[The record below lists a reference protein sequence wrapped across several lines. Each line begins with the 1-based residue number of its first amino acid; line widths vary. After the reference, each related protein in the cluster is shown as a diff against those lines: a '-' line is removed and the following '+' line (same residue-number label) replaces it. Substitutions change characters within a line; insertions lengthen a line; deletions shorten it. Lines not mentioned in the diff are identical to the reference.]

1 MKVEADGIRMQ
12 VLNSKLTF
20 EVTDWRK
27 ELDRADRERHA
38 LATRR
43 LEPLTEKKG
52 MMKLTN
58 DLILPP
64 KLDFSVPKNDSELL
78 AS

>member
-1 MKVEADGIRMQ
+1 MQ

-27 ELDRADRERHA
+27 ELDRADKEKHA
-38 LATRR
+38 VATRR

-52 MMKLTN
+52 MMKLTS

-64 KLDFSVPKNDSELL
+64 KLDFSVPKSDSELL